1 MKNLSIILTT
11 LFLTFPAW
19 AEAGDQ
25 DDVKAAID
33 RFWANVA
40 TRTPAP
46 SGDNPAGVW
55 QAASNGSLW
64 NFLSPAERAAQT
76 TSSPYTNKFQPSH
89 INVRIMGS
97 GQDVAHAVY
106 YLVGTILKDGESV
119 IKNYRTRVSQV
130 FEKIEG
136 KWLLSGAHF
145 SPFYGMRHVSQR
157 NHALGICLADIIRR
171 GKT

>member
-1 MKNLSIILTT
+1 MQETLKEIIMKNLTILLTA

-64 NFLSPAERAAQT
+64 NFQAPAERAAQT
-76 TSSPYTNKFQPSH
+76 TSSPYTNKCQPSH

-106 YLVGTILKDGESV
+106 YLVGTISKDGESV
-119 IKNYRTRVSQV
+119 INNYRTRVSQV

-145 SPFYGMRHVSQR
+145 SPLYGGSGVPQDAFSSQNKR
-157 NHALGICLADIIRR
+157 
-171 GKT
+171 

>member
-1 MKNLSIILTT
+1 MKNLSIVLTA

-55 QAASNGSLW
+55 QAYSNGSLW
-64 NFLSPAERAAQT
+64 NFQSPTEIAAEM
-76 TSSPYTNKFQPSH
+76 TSSPYTNNLQPNH
-89 INVRIMGS
+89 ITVRIMGS

-106 YLVGTILKDGESV
+106 YLVGTISRDGETV
-119 IKNYRTRVSQV
+119 ITNYRTRVSQV
-130 FEKIEG
+130 FEKIDG
-136 KWLLSGAHF
+136 KWLLSGAHYSPLHGGSGVPQDAF
-145 SPFYGMRHVSQR
+145 SSQNKR
-157 NHALGICLADIIRR
+157 
-171 GKT
+171 